1 MGGVARAVASVPM
14 GRHRSAPDS
23 CVRPLRLSDPNRIRG
38 YVLTGRI
45 GRGGEAVVYR
55 GHSRRT
61 GSVAVKVLRSGG
73 ATTGRCDHEFDLAR
87 DVDQR
92 FVMPP
97 IEAGTSGAG
106 PYLVT
111 TYRPEYR
118 SLVGSAPL
126 GPERLWQLAYASA
139 LAIAAIHTSG
149 VIHCDIKPANLLAF
163 GGDVRLIDFGI
174 ARYAADQ
181 PRTSDL
187 VHCSRGWS
195 APEQLLSA
203 PLTPAVDV
211 FGWGCVVAYLAAG
224 VTPFASATFDEWAL
238 RVRSTEA
245 DLTGLPDGLTSLVRL
260 ALRRDPARRPS
271 AAYLAAACRPAVA
284 RRGDDQPS
292 GAASRN
298 CDDPRGAGKVRGV
311 RGGGDGRHARDLV
324 AA

>member
-1 MGGVARAVASVPM
+1 MGAVARAVASVPV
-14 GRHRSAPDS
+14 GSRRSAPDP
-23 CVRPLRLSDPNRIRG
+23 CVRPLRLSDPNRVRG
-38 YVLTGRI
+38 YVLTGRL

-61 GSVAVKVLRSGG
+61 GPVAVKVLRTGG
-73 ATTGRCDHEFDLAR
+73 ATTDRPARCDHEFEMAR

-106 PYLVT
+106 AYLVS

-118 SLVGSAPL
+118 SLVGRAPL
-126 GPERLWQLAYASA
+126 DEQRLWQLAYASA
-139 LAIAAIHTSG
+139 LAIAASHACG

-174 ARYAADQ
+174 ARYVADQ

-195 APEQLLSA
+195 APEQLSSA

-211 FGWGCVVAYLAAG
+211 FGWGCVVGYLAAG

-245 DLTGLPDGLTSLVRL
+245 DLSGLPDGLTSLVRL
-260 ALRRDPARRPS
+260 ALRRDPARRPG
-271 AAYLAAACRPAVA
+271 AAHLAAACRQAAVRTGNSPRSGA
-284 RRGDDQPS
+284 NVRRGDT
-292 GAASRN
+292 
-298 CDDPRGAGKVRGV
+298 VRGS
-311 RGGGDGRHARDLV
+311 GGGRRAGDLV